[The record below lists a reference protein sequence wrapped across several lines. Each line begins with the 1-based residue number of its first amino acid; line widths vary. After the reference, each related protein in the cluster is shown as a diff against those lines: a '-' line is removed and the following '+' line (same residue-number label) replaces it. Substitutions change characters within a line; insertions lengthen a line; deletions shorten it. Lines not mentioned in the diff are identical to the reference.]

1 MEVLELKNET
11 SKITKKKPIGE
22 FRTGNWG
29 KNHQT
34 ECRTT
39 EIIQSEKNREKN
51 ISLFSGTCET
61 IINNLVFT

>member
-11 SKITKKKPIGE
+11 SKIKKKKPIGE
-22 FRTGNWG
+22 FRTGNRG

-39 EIIQSEKNREKN
+39 EIIQSEKTEKK
-51 ISLFSGTCET
+51 T
-61 IINNLVFT
+61 